1 MYTEIFNINYRIEIG
16 RNQLE
21 NDRLIKTSRQNS
33 IWFHL
38 KDQPSPH
45 GIITLLNHSQ
55 QLDKE
60 VIHRTAQLVKSF
72 SKAKNL
78 NNVSV
83 EYIPLSK
90 IKTTNIPGMVILKK
104 TPQYVVI

>member
-16 RNQLE
+16 RNQME
-21 NDRLIKTSRQNS
+21 NDRLIKISRQNS

-45 GIITLLNHSQ
+45 GVITLLNNSP
-55 QLDKE
+55 LDKE

-72 SKAKNL
+72 SKAKNQ

-83 EYIPLSK
+83 EYISLSK
-90 IKTTNIPGMVILKK
+90 IKTTNIPGTVVLKK
-104 TPQYVVI
+104 TPQYVVV

>member
-16 RNQLE
+16 RNQME

-45 GIITLLNHSQ
+45 GIITLLNHSS
-55 QLDKE
+55 LDKE
-60 VIHRTAQLVKSF
+60 VIYRTAQLVKSF

-78 NNVSV
+78 NNVLV

-90 IKTTNIPGMVILKK
+90 IKTTNIPGTVILKK
-104 TPQYVVI
+104 TPQYVVV

>member
-16 RNQLE
+16 RNQME
-21 NDRLIKTSRQNS
+21 NDRLIKTSPQNC

-45 GIITLLNHSQ
+45 GFITRLNNTP
-55 QLDKE
+55 LDKE
-60 VIHRTAQLVKSF
+60 VIYRTAQLVKSF
-72 SKAKNL
+72 SKAKNQ

-83 EYIPLSK
+83 EYITLSK
-90 IKTTNIPGMVILKK
+90 IKTTHIPGMVVLKK
-104 TPQYVVI
+104 TPQYVVV